1 MIMFVLFFFFILL
14 LVSKIQHSL
23 AQTLADKKRKSR
35 PKRAKNNLWSSE
47 KVKISCISEKGASG
61 NKTSVPLHLERE
73 NISTKMVES
82 STKYSQEKTAEIDCA
97 VAVSPSGDNDDDAGS
112 FLCNEDVV
120 PGEDVSY
127 PASPNGHVSQT
138 VSLSDKNFSPRE
150 ITAPSGTLEVGAIEM
165 ESVLPP
171 CGPPR
176 QEKEGLK
183 AEQLKQVEDLPASA
197 ADQLTDHL
205 EQPIVIRIN
214 YPILPLH
221 SYSQKQDLSK
231 ASVLHPPLT
240 SAKLEVSQP
249 SSKTSKASS
258 GGDHIINL
266 LSSGPN
272 ERQETPTSK
281 RTEISE
287 RSCVETLSG
296 EPFVTFS

>member
-1 MIMFVLFFFFILL
+1 MTSRLL
-14 LVSKIQHSL
+14 PGAFMYIHTYIQNKSGGCSS
-23 AQTLADKKRKSR
+23 KSR
-35 PKRAKNNLWSSE
+35 PKRAKNNLQSSE

-61 NKTSVPLHLERE
+61 NKTSVPLHSERD

-150 ITAPSGTLEVGAIEM
+150 IAAPSDTLEVGAIEM

-176 QEKEGLK
+176 QEKEELK
-183 AEQLKQVEDLPASA
+183 AKQLKQVEDLPASA
-197 ADQLTDHL
+197 AVTKKKLTDHL

-258 GGDHIINL
+258 GGDHIINFS
-266 LSSGPN
+266 SSGAN
-272 ERQETPTSK
+272 ERQETSTSK